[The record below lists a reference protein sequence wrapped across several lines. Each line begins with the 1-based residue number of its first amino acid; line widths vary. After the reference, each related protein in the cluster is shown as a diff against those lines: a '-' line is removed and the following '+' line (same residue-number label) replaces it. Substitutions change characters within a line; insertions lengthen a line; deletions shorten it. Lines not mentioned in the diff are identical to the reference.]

1 MIAST
6 LALLA
11 AAIVAPAPSV
21 DPEAIASGSGA
32 EAVTLSVLEG
42 LVPARGD
49 LMWLLLVVP
58 LCACGYVWAAR
69 RREKALATL
78 GNPTLIAKLCGSVN
92 RGNRLT
98 IAIVTV
104 IASLCMVLGLMRL
117 QYGGRAE
124 IVPASGLDIV
134 LVVDYSKSMLAK
146 DVYPSRSERL
156 EAELSRF
163 LDSAQRRGDR
173 VGLVVF
179 AGLARGLPVS
189 RDMRLLKLYLQ
200 KADPRTE
207 QPGGTAIGRALM
219 LALKYLKDAR
229 AEGADAQTS
238 DEETADKPVLK
249 GEADQVIILMTDG
262 EDTTSKPLETADEAT
277 ELGIRIY
284 TFGIGSTSGE
294 PIQKF
299 DENGQPDGY
308 QKDEQGNFVMT
319 RVDEPL
325 LQELAKKTGGDYLH
339 ADAENFGLDEVT
351 DWLAE
356 LSRAQREDTVEIHRD
371 EGFPFVVVPAL
382 LLLSLSLTLGERRR
396 RT

>member
-1 MIAST
+1 MM
-6 LALLA
+6 LA
-11 AAIVAPAPSV
+11 ATNLLTTLVAPAPTV
-21 DPEAIASGSGA
+21 DPAAGSGA

-49 LMWLLLVVP
+49 LVWLLLLVP
-58 LCACGYVWAAR
+58 LVAGAYVWAAR
-69 RREKALATL
+69 RREQALASL
-78 GNPTLIAKLCGSVN
+78 GNPELVAKLCSSVN

-104 IASLCMVLGLMRL
+104 LASLCMVLGLMRL

-207 QPGGTAIGRALM
+207 QPGGTAIGRALQ
-219 LALKYLKDAR
+219 LAIKYLKDAR
-229 AEGADAQTS
+229 SEGSGPQDPEQ
-238 DEETADKPVLK
+238 EIADKPIIT
-249 GEADQVIILMTDG
+249 GEADQVIIVMTDG
-262 EDTTSKPLETADEAT
+262 EDTTSKPLEAADEAV

-294 PIQKF
+294 PIQRF
-299 DENGQPDGY
+299 DEDGQPDGY
-308 QKDEQGNFVMT
+308 QKDEQGNFIMT
-319 RVDEPL
+319 RVDEAL
-325 LQELAKKTGGDYLH
+325 LQDLSKKTGGSYLH

-351 DWLAE
+351 GWLAE

-371 EGFPFVVVPAL
+371 EGFPFVVLPAL
-382 LLLSLSLTLGERRR
+382 LFVCVSLTLGERRR
-396 RT
+396 RS

>member
-1 MIAST
+1 MSALTNLIAPAT
-6 LALLA
+6 NLPATDLA
-11 AAIVAPAPSV
+11 ANT
-21 DPEAIASGSGA
+21 SGA

-42 LVPARGD
+42 LVPANGD
-49 LMWLLLVVP
+49 LVWLLVLVPVVA
-58 LCACGYVWAAR
+58 LGYVWAAR
-69 RREKALATL
+69 RRQMALTSL
-78 GNPTLIAKLCGSVN
+78 GNPTLVTRLCDSVH

-98 IAIVTV
+98 LAVLTV
-104 IASLCMVLGLMRL
+104 LTSLCMVLGLMRL

-207 QPGGTAIGRALM
+207 QPGGTAIGRALR
-219 LALKYLKDAR
+219 LAIKYLKDAR
-229 AEGADAQTS
+229 AQGSGPQTAAEEIGAPPSVIT
-238 DEETADKPVLK
+238 
-249 GEADQVIILMTDG
+249 GEADQVIIVMTDG
-262 EDTTSKPLETADEAT
+262 EDTDSKPLETADEAT
-277 ELGIRIY
+277 ELGIQIF

-308 QKDEQGNFVMT
+308 QKDPEGNFIMT

-325 LQELAKKTGGDYLH
+325 LQELSKKTGGQYLH

-351 DWLAE
+351 AWLAD

-371 EGFPFVVVPAL
+371 EGFPFVVFPAL
-382 LLLSLSLTLGERRR
+382 LLLTLSLTLGERRR
-396 RT
+396 HP